1 MEDIIRHVILITE
14 EDTQL
19 PAYNA
24 PHLNHPLGY
33 QYLIKVLVICPDCPV
48 QWRASPRLVRML
60 SYYVDDLPWWVEGLV
75 GGEDDRASQGL
86 RGDGGGLWN
95 QVQVVL
101 KVRNIAA
108 A

>member
-1 MEDIIRHVILITE
+1 M
-14 EDTQL
+14 
-19 PAYNA
+19 
-24 PHLNHPLGY
+24 
-33 QYLIKVLVICPDCPV
+33 
-48 QWRASPRLVRML
+48 
-60 SYYVDDLPWWVEGLV
+60 DDLPWWVEGLV